1 MRIRF
6 LHALVDVTDAGSA
19 WASSC
24 VGGTTEARFAVP
36 PMADLVID
44 NRDLTAEELQELI
57 KK

>member
-6 LHALVDVTDAGSA
+6 LHASVDVTDAGPA

-24 VGGTTEARFAVP
+24 VGGTTEAKFAVP
-36 PMADLVID
+36 PMADLVIY
-44 NRDLTAEELQELI
+44 NCDLTEELQELI